1 MTTRPVNLD
10 LTTVRMPFAAVLSIL
25 HRITGIII
33 FLGTPILIWLLQQ
46 SLQSPVGFEEVESL
60 LSAGIYRLGFFA
72 LIWAFAYHIMAGI
85 KHLVM
90 DMGHAETLEGARIAA
105 IFLILGNIL
114 VLIFLGVRL

>member
-10 LTTVRMPFAAVLSIL
+10 ITTVRMPFAAVLSIL

-33 FLGTPILIWLLQQ
+33 FFGTPLMLWLLQQ
-46 SLQSPVGFEEVESL
+46 SLQSPAGFEQVETL
-60 LSAGIYRLGFFA
+60 LAGGFYRLAFFG

-85 KHLVM
+85 KHLIM
-90 DMGHAETLEGARIAA
+90 DLGHAETLEGARIAA
-105 IFLILGNIL
+105 AFLILGNLL